1 MPATAPAATPAAT
14 ATPAEPPET
23 GAVGIEAEGAGALT
37 EPAPAAGLTVVG
49 AVPEPGTVE
58 LCPDAVLGA
67 GVVPGTLVGAFAPV
81 VEAGA
86 GALTAGVAAVS
97 GAVLAGMLFAAIPG
111 TFAVLGAFAV
121 PGTVPPETGAA
132 PCTGAFTV
140 LVVEFCAGAGAG
152 AVTPE
157 AGVAPP
163 ADVGS
168 ATLPSAL
175 CVAGADA
182 FSFAG
187 TGASALP
194 PTS

>member
-14 ATPAEPPET
+14 TTPAEPPET
-23 GAVGIEAEGAGALT
+23 GAVGIEAEGAGTLT
-37 EPAPAAGLTVVG
+37 EPAPVAGLTVAG

-111 TFAVLGAFAV
+111 AFAV
-121 PGTVPPETGAA
+121 PGTVPPETGAV

-140 LVVEFCAGAGAG
+140 LVVGFCAGAGAG

>member
-1 MPATAPAATPAAT
+1 MPATAPAATPA
-14 ATPAEPPET
+14 ESPET
-23 GAVGIEAEGAGALT
+23 GAEGIDAEGAGALT
-37 EPAPAAGLTVVG
+37 EPAPVVGFALAG

-58 LCPDAVLGA
+58 LCPAAELGDV
-67 GVVPGTLVGAFAPV
+67 VVPGTLVGAFAPV

-86 GALTAGVAAVS
+86 GVLTAGVAAVS

-132 PCTGAFTV
+132 PCTRAFTV
-140 LVVEFCAGAGAG
+140 LVVGFCAGAGAG

-157 AGVAPP
+157 TGVAPP

-182 FSFAG
+182 FSLAG
-187 TGASALP
+187 TGAYALS

>member
-14 ATPAEPPET
+14 ATPAEPPDT

-67 GVVPGTLVGAFAPV
+67 GEVPGTLVGALVPV
-81 VEAGA
+81 FDAGA
-86 GALTAGVAAVS
+86 GALATGVAAVS
-97 GAVLAGMLFAAIPG
+97 GAVLAGMLLAAIPG

-121 PGTVPPETGAA
+121 HGTVPPETGAA
-132 PCTGAFTV
+132 PCAGAFTV
-140 LVVEFCAGAGAG
+140 LVVGFCAGAGVG

-157 AGVAPP
+157 AGVAPS

>member
-1 MPATAPAATPAAT
+1 M
-14 ATPAEPPET
+14 
-23 GAVGIEAEGAGALT
+23 LT

-67 GVVPGTLVGAFAPV
+67 GEVPGTLVGAFAPV

-86 GALTAGVAAVS
+86 GALTAGVAAV
-97 GAVLAGMLFAAIPG
+97 PG

-140 LVVEFCAGAGAG
+140 LVVEFCAGAGVG
-152 AVTPE
+152 AVAPE
-157 AGVAPP
+157 AGVVPP
-163 ADVGS
+163 ADAGS

-182 FSFAG
+182 FSLAG
-187 TGASALP
+187 TGASALS